1 MPGRDH
7 HNYLLPLLLLALLV
21 VAAMVNVPLT
31 WLSRWGSWLMVAAAF
46 GLAWALLRRRQE

>member
-21 VAAMVNVPLT
+21 VAAMVNIPLT
-31 WLSRWGSWLMVAAAF
+31 WLSRWGSWLMVTAAF